1 MIEAISLLVVPKQ
14 GPKVSSSDQWS
25 HVHLFYKENMYFK
38 YVDTNNLKI
47 KIYNRVGCLI
57 S

>member
-47 KIYNRVGCLI
+47 KKYNRVGCLI